1 MDDLDHRTRLLA
13 ASLAPEVPHLSAV
26 HALLKDP
33 DAWAEPEG
41 LDARQLAKW
50 RALTAGPLQQRLA
63 AELEAL
69 RAIGGWFLTPLDPQW
84 PADLPPDGVL
94 RGLGRLPAGPMLA
107 IVGARQ
113 ADPYGLELAGRVA
126 RAAVERGVPVV
137 SGGAFGVD
145 IAAHRAALAAGGETV
160 VVLGA
165 GLDKASP
172 SAHRAVFRQA
182 ALQGAVV
189 SPFPM
194 GLGAARWSF
203 PQRNPWI
210 AGLAAGCV
218 VVQAAQR
225 SGSLQTARAAMRLGR
240 PVFAIAG
247 SMDNPLH
254 AGCHALVGEGAQL
267 LTAADAWAP
276 QVAPDARRPAP
287 TDAGLEGPPHGQA
300 LWAVTTDEP
309 TDLAR
314 LADAAG
320 LPVPEASAL
329 ATTLELSGWL
339 RRAPGGRYAR
349 SRPR

>member
-13 ASLAPEVPHLSAV
+13 ASLAPEVTHVHAI
-26 HALLKDP
+26 HALLRDP

-41 LDARQLAKW
+41 LDGRPLMTW
-50 RALTAGPLQQRLA
+50 RALVSGPLQQRLA
-63 AELEAL
+63 AELAAL
-69 RAIGGWFLTPLDPQW
+69 RAIGGWFLTPLDAGW
-84 PADLPPDGVL
+84 PATLPPDGVL
-94 RGLGRLPAGPMLA
+94 RGLGRLPPGPMLA
-107 IVGARQ
+107 IVGARR

-126 RAAVERGVPVV
+126 RAAAERGVPVV

-145 IAAHRAALAAGGETV
+145 IAAHRAALAAGGDTV

-172 SAHRAVFRQA
+172 SAHRGTFRQA
-182 ALQGAVV
+182 AERGAVV

-218 VVQAAQR
+218 VVQAAER

-267 LTAADAWAP
+267 LTAADAWVA
-276 QVAPDARRPAP
+276 QVAPDAGRPAP
-287 TDAGLEGPPHGQA
+287 SDDGPDGPPHGWA

-309 TDLAR
+309 TTLER

-320 LPVPEASAL
+320 LAVPEASAM